1 MCKEHLGQ
9 CTMFRLEGFAQ
20 VTQPLVCLH
29 ILFSKL
35 KFFSMT
41 VFKREIISQSVLTWL
56 EILVIGFLF
65 AQYQKCSTYFGSITG
80 W

>member
-56 EILVIGFLF
+56 K
-65 AQYQKCSTYFGSITG
+65 Y
-80 W
+80 